1 MDGWVD
7 SCLPD
12 SKHAK
17 YSLPSGLSVSLGQC
31 LFAMRSWTI
40 EMIVATMLP
49 MEMAAKTAPFCS
61 VVKLCRVR
69 KIKGRAEKV
78 MYRTAHAKEAQSEK
92 KKTTGSVARSLKG
105 RVRETY
111 SM

>member
-1 MDGWVD
+1 MGAAGG
-7 SCLPD
+7 LPD

-17 YSLPSGLSVSLGQC
+17 YNLPSGLWVSFGQC
-31 LFAMRSWTI
+31 LLAMRSWTM
-40 EMIVATMLP
+40 ERMVARMLP

-61 VVKLCRVR
+61 VLKLWRVR
-69 KIKGRAEKV
+69 KISGSTEKV
-78 MYRTAHAKEAQSEK
+78 MYSTAQANDAQSEK

-105 RVRETY
+105 SVRDRY